1 MSARR
6 SALIIVFLVAS
17 NFVGCQS
24 PPTVESSAPPPE
36 AAQRPVL
43 KTEAELAA
51 ERAGRI
57 ELGQQ
62 VPASTPI
69 LIGAERAQ
77 SPKRDVPPPAPFAK
91 PGAISADV
99 LMVNDQMVT
108 VAEVLFGLHEEL
120 EELRGNTTAAG
131 FRERATALIRSEVQ
145 RTVGSI
151 LIYREATSA
160 LTEQQRTAIDNAR
173 QKEIENVKAR
183 RFNGSD
189 AKFKAYLEENGLTL
203 DQFQTALERDMIV
216 RQYTR
221 ERLLGSVSVRRDE
234 LLSYFERNKSE
245 FGAPETREFQLIE
258 LPFSSFLPAGQTWA
272 AASNQVRAQAKLAA
286 VRRAREAH
294 EALASR
300 PFDEVA
306 REFSTGPRQERG
318 GSWGLI
324 GKPLQTPYDKLS
336 AMIFEFTE
344 GQHSEP
350 IEQADGWYIVRCGRI
365 EPGESTSFL
374 EVQDEIRRA
383 LTDARY
389 NQLSREYV
397 MRLASKATVS
407 SIDQFVKAAVARA
420 TRG

>member
-1 MSARR
+1 MSARICPFVIV
-6 SALIIVFLVAS
+6 ALLGSFS
-17 NFVGCQS
+17 GCQT
-24 PPTVESSAPPPE
+24 PPAAESAPPPE
-36 AAQRPVL
+36 VSQRPVL

-57 ELGQQ
+57 EAGQQ
-62 VPASTPI
+62 VLASAPI
-69 LIGAERAQ
+69 LIGAERVQ
-77 SPKRDVPPPAPFAK
+77 SPKRDAPPPAPFARA
-91 PGAISADV
+91 GAIAADV

-108 VAEVLFGLHEEL
+108 VAEVLFGLHDEL
-120 EELRGNTTAAG
+120 EALRGNTTAAG

-151 LIYREATSA
+151 LIYHEATSA
-160 LTEQQRTAIDNAR
+160 LSEQQRTAIDTAR
-173 QKEIENVKAR
+173 QKEIENIKAR
-183 RFNGSD
+183 RFEGSD
-189 AKFKAYLEENGLTL
+189 AKFRAYLQANGLSL
-203 DQFQTALERDMIV
+203 DQFGKALERDMIV

-234 LLSYFERNKSE
+234 LLSYYERNKSQ
-245 FGAPETREFQLIE
+245 FGTPETREFQLIE
-258 LPFSSFLPAGQTWA
+258 LPFSAFLPEGQTWA
-272 AASNQVRAQAKLAA
+272 AASNQVRAQARLAA
-286 VRRAREAH
+286 VRRARDAH

-318 GSWGLI
+318 GSWGMI
-324 GKPLQTPYDKLS
+324 GKPLQAPYDKLS
-336 AMIFEFTE
+336 AMIFQFTE

-365 EPGESTSFL
+365 EPGASRSFL
-374 EVQDEIRRA
+374 EVQDEIRKA

-420 TRG
+420 ARG